1 MGAATRAPSFLT
13 LYAAKVHRL
22 LEFLGTYTWSDGRKY
37 VGQWRDNKMNGK
49 GTFTFPD
56 GKMYIGEYKNDLRH
70 GYGTMHW

>member
-1 MGAATRAPSFLT
+1 M
-13 LYAAKVHRL
+13 
-22 LEFLGTYTWSDGRKY
+22 
-37 VGQWRDNKMNGK
+37 GQWRDNKMNGK